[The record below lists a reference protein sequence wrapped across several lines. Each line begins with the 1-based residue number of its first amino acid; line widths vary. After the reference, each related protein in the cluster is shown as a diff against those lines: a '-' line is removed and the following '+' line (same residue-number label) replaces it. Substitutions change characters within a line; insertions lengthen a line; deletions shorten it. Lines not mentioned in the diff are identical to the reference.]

1 MPSDVCGHIVVT
13 MKSPRAVPAGRFKAE
28 CLALLD
34 RVAETGE
41 PLVVTKRGKPV
52 ARVVPM
58 LNKPTRLLGAM
69 RGRITTVGDIVAPL
83 GIPWGEA

>member
-1 MPSDVCGHIVVT
+1 MT
-13 MKSPRAVPAGRFKAE
+13 MKSPRSIPAGRFKAE

-41 PLVVTKRGKPV
+41 PLVVAERGKPV

-58 LNKPTRLLGAM
+58 EQEAVRPLLGSV
-69 RGRITTVGDIVAPL
+69 RVVGDIIAPV
-83 GIPWGEA
+83 GGTWNADE

>member
-1 MPSDVCGHIVVT
+1 MAKT
-13 MKSPRAVPAGRFKAE
+13 MSAATFKAR
-28 CLALLD
+28 CLEVLD
-34 RVAETGE
+34 TVANTSE
-41 PLVVTKRGKPV
+41 PVIVTKRGKPV

-83 GIPWGEA
+83 GIPWGEV

>member
-1 MPSDVCGHIVVT
+1 MAKT
-13 MKSPRAVPAGRFKAE
+13 MSAATFKAR
-28 CLALLD
+28 CLEVLD
-34 RVAETGE
+34 TVANTSE
-41 PLVVTKRGKPV
+41 PVIVTKRGKPV

-69 RGRITTVGDIVAPL
+69 RGRIATVGDIVAPL